1 MKLKVTPKS
10 MQVTQEIKVQSLGW
24 QDPREGSN
32 NPTQYSCLENSVD
45 RGVWRGQ
52 RSLVCY
58 SPQGH
63 KELDKT
69 ELT

>member
-45 RGVWRGQ
+45 RGTWRATVHGVSKSQ
-52 RSLVCY
+52 TQLR
-58 SPQGH
+58 
-63 KELDKT
+63 D
-69 ELT
+69 